1 MDFYGPG
8 GDKVQAFFTASLNRR
23 EADVDDRPISN
34 GQVHDSALTGL
45 ITRQFTLAV
54 RTPWAN
60 SRIKTQIDLGTHLLT
75 NKLFHDIPFEL
86 RQSLEISDFQHPFQA
101 SRRGGCHLN
110 SAKSVMPTSLRA
122 TKLALAGIIVS
133 HESIYKYV
141 LKDRKGGGLLWKQL
155 RINGTRR
162 YRCRNK
168 VGRGEK
174 IKNRVDIEKRPS
186 EAAERSRYGDWEAD
200 LIQGAGAS
208 GYLLSLYE
216 RKSRVGKLYKLGC
229 KESGEVAV
237 AMIMTL
243 KEFDVKTIT
252 YDNGLEFAKH
262 EFGNDLLGSESYF
275 CKPYSSWEKGGV
287 ENYNGLIR
295 QYFPKGSD
303 FTGITLERLQE
314 VEDEVNNRPRNILNY
329 ETPNDLVD
337 HLKAS

>member
-1 MDFYGPG
+1 MSKKYRRLCAQDR
-8 GDKVQAFFTASLNRR
+8 KVIYNMNKAET
-23 EADVDDRPISN
+23 
-34 GQVHDSALTGL
+34 GQVEIGQAIGFAQSTVSKELRRNKGQKGYRHAQAEGL
-45 ITRQFTLAV
+45 ARTRQKEKKG
-54 RTPWAN
+54 RTKVIHGEVKN
-60 SRIKTQIDLGTHLLT
+60 QVNGRLLIKHSPDQIS
-75 NKLFHDIPFEL
+75 
-86 RQSLEISDFQHPFQA
+86 Q
-101 SRRGGCHLN
+101 
-110 SAKSVMPTSLRA
+110 
-122 TKLALAGIIVS
+122 KLALLGMAVS

-168 VGRGEK
+168 LGRGEK

-186 EAAERSRYGDWEAD
+186 EVAARSRYGDWEAD
-200 LIQGAGAS
+200 LIQGAAGS

-216 RKSRVGKLYKLGC
+216 RKSRVGKLYKLGS
-229 KESGEVAV
+229 KESGEVAI

-262 EFGNDLLGSESYF
+262 GFVNDLLGCESYF

-303 FTGITLERLQE
+303 FTGITLARLQE
-314 VEDEVNNRPRNILNY
+314 VENEVNNRPRNILNY
-329 ETPNDLVD
+329 EAPNDL
-337 HLKAS
+337 LELLRAS